1 MKKVYKNCQSC
12 GMPLKKDE
20 KGGGTNADG
29 SKSTMY
35 CSYCYEQGIFT
46 WPDVTVDQMK
56 KRVKGKLKEMGFPG
70 LIAWLFTLNIPRLER
85 WKTIKLMLLMVITGA
100 SIMVSG
106 QYHPQ
111 DSILFEVGTVPIN
124 IYPEPTNIWQVGT
137 PQKTYLNSAWSQPK
151 GIITET
157 LVPYPVNT
165 YSVFSFV
172 IDSKSLKQDYVTYIS
187 FMHKFDTD
195 SLVDYGEIEAR
206 YNDGIWCQLGNESW
220 PCPDGPTLI
229 TWDQDSSVTSHQKHN
244 HLAKTSGKSDGWLF
258 SRCHLYWIVLDNSPR
273 SIIYDSVS
281 IRFIFRSDGTDSG
294 KDGWLI
300 DNIVFG
306 YEDYFTGVSET
317 PINPLALKV
326 IPNPVT
332 GQSVLRSNPSAQ
344 PVTISIFDRAGRLV
358 RQETGVKPENFKIDR
373 HDFTPGLY
381 LLKMEDRQGKS
392 QTTRFIVQ

>member
-1 MKKVYKNCQSC
+1 MEKVYK
-12 GMPLKKDE
+12 
-20 KGGGTNADG
+20 
-29 SKSTMY
+29 
-35 CSYCYEQGIFT
+35 
-46 WPDVTVDQMK
+46 
-56 KRVKGKLKEMGFPG
+56 R
-70 LIAWLFTLNIPRLER
+70 
-85 WKTIKLMLLMVITGA
+85 KTIKMMLVMVMTSA

-111 DSILFEVGTVPIN
+111 DSILFEAGTVPIY

-172 IDSKSLKQDYVTYIS
+172 IDSKSLKQDYATYIS

-195 SLVDYGEIEAR
+195 SIVDYGEIEAR

-244 HLAKTSGKSDGWLF
+244 HLTKPSGKSDGWLF
-258 SRCHLYWIVLDNSPR
+258 SRCHLYWVVQDNSPR
-273 SIIYDSVS
+273 SINYDSVS
-281 IRFIFRSDGTDSG
+281 IRFIFRSDGTESG

-326 IPNPVT
+326 FPNPVT
-332 GQSVLRSNPSAQ
+332 DQSILRCNPPAQ
-344 PVTISIFDRAGRLV
+344 PVTISVFDRAGRSI
-358 RQETGVKPENFKIDR
+358 RKEAGVKPENFKIDR
-373 HDFTPGLY
+373 QDFAPGLY
-381 LLKMEDRQGKS
+381 LLKIEDRQGKS
-392 QTTRFIVQ
+392 QTTRFLVQ